1 MGPPIIV
8 TVGIQYVS
16 VPIPVGMESYSD
28 KVCMRC
34 LKLSADLL
42 LLAIVDYSVVF
53 DVRLRCVKHSADFFS
68 LDNF

>member
-1 MGPPIIV
+1 MH
-8 TVGIQYVS
+8 
-16 VPIPVGMESYSD
+16 E
-28 KVCMRC
+28 C

-42 LLAIVDYSVVF
+42 LLAIVDYSVVVF